1 MLLTPTGV
9 MSFNVGVQHHSVVN
23 HLLDMKTFLS
33 LYCFAV
39 AIEIGGRMSAQKKKD
54 LDQDTPLGA
63 TKVHSLL
70 KKNTGSVR

>member
-1 MLLTPTGV
+1 MLLAPTGI
-9 MSFNVGVQHHSVVN
+9 MLFHIGVQHSVVS